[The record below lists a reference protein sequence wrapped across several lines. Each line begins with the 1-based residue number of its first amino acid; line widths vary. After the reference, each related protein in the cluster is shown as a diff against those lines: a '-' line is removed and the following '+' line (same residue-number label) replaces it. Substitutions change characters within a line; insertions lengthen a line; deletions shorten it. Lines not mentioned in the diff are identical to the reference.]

1 MEELEQLAKE
11 RFEVIRDCYG
21 KVIKEFEKLCDE
33 LSSGNQQKLK
43 QIAFDK
49 SADQIKDS
57 LKLKEDA
64 VMKNWYSNTMIFN
77 VDAVAGNIS
86 GKRLRHTFYNE
97 DHTSGLRFPWDIPV
111 EDFLFGW
118 ALVTAVLLLWVF
130 KKLRWY

>member
-64 VMKNWYSNTMIFN
+64 VMKIINDEKTKWKN
-77 VDAVAGNIS
+77 VSAKHANNKIEWLEMSKNDVQEFKELLQG
-86 GKRLRHTFYNE
+86 HCT
-97 DHTSGLRFPWDIPV
+97 TS
-111 EDFLFGW
+111 
-118 ALVTAVLLLWVF
+118 LLEEHRDQLATPE
-130 KKLRWY
+130 